1 MRGTLRG
8 VFSTVVRLYYE
19 SYCLYSLLER
29 ETDSYGV
36 CGVARARRCG
46 VGGDIG
52 ELARDRDK
60 RKKKDTP
67 PRPGSRYAAIAA
79 RRLRVL

>member
-1 MRGTLRG
+1 M
-8 VFSTVVRLYYE
+8 
-19 SYCLYSLLER
+19 ER

-52 ELARDRDK
+52 ELGEIEINA
-60 RKKKDTP
+60 KKKIP
-67 PRPGSRYAAIAA
+67 PRAPVAGTPQSPLAGYAYFKVCG
-79 RRLRVL
+79 LNGEPMPHTPHSLHLPSKGL